1 MPKVI
6 ATAEVEDI
14 EKWEA
19 GFATHGDLF
28 KAQTIANPISYL
40 TDPESNQIILCFE
53 PDDLDTFFEVLEK
66 PEAAEAMAQDG
77 VKRET
82 VKFFVL
88 NKSATF

>member
-28 KAQTIANPISYL
+28 KAQTISNPIDYL

-53 PDDLDTFFEVLEK
+53 PENLETFFEILEK
-66 PEAAEAMAQDG
+66 PEAAEAMANDG

-88 NKSATF
+88 NNSATF

>member
-14 EKWEA
+14 EKWEE

-28 KAQTIANPISYL
+28 KAQTVASPVSYL
-40 TDPESNQIILCFE
+40 TDPESNQIIICFE
-53 PDDLDTFFEVLEK
+53 PENLETFFEILEK
-66 PEAAEAMAQDG
+66 PEAAEAMAHDG
-77 VKRET
+77 VIRET

-88 NKSATF
+88 NNSATF

>member
-14 EKWEA
+14 SKWED

-28 KAQTIANPISYL
+28 KSQTVASPISYL
-40 TDPESNQIILCFE
+40 TDKESNQIIICFE
-53 PDDLDTFFEVLEK
+53 PSDLETFFSVLEN
-66 PEAAEAMAQDG
+66 PEAAEAMANDG
-77 VKRET
+77 VKHET

-88 NKSATF
+88 DKSMEF

>member
-19 GFATHGDLF
+19 GFATHGELF
-28 KAQTIANPISYL
+28 EAQGVSNPIDYL
-40 TDPESNQIILCFE
+40 TDPESNQIIICFE
-53 PDDLDTFFEVLEK
+53 TEDLDTFFALLEK
-66 PEAAEAMAQDG
+66 PEAAEAMAYDG

-88 NKSATF
+88 NKSAQF